1 MFVGT
6 YVTDDGEN
14 HFEWIPDALK
24 WKGNLI
30 DAGTGRSREGSVCVC
45 WWVARTPLESR
56 MFLFVGNS
64 KETQVILI
72 KRTALCIFEPPFHES
87 WIRPYAGVYYC

>member
-30 DAGTGRSREGSVCVC
+30 DAGTGRSREGSVCVGGSLEPLQSQEYFFS
-45 WWVARTPLESR
+45 WVIPKKLR
-56 MFLFVGNS
+56 
-64 KETQVILI
+64 
-72 KRTALCIFEPPFHES
+72 
-87 WIRPYAGVYYC
+87 